1 MGVVQRSM
9 AALMRLVCGT
19 LALLVALSH
28 AEDEVSLV
36 TEVTMD
42 NFVEVVTDGTKHVLV
57 EFYAPWCGECK
68 QFAPDYEKLAA
79 EFQDEEDIVFA
90 RMDGEAQA
98 VFAKMY
104 KVESFPTIKL
114 FAKKDKKGKQ
124 YTGQLS
130 ADGLKGWLQE
140 ETFEEPSLPP
150 REPPKIITRPDGTI
164 EMTET
169 FYHYGDGMPPI

>member
-1 MGVVQRSM
+1 MRVVQRSM
-9 AALMRLVCGT
+9 AALMRLVCDA

-114 FAKKDKKGKQ
+114 FAKKDKKGLEF
-124 YTGQLS
+124 TGDRTVD
-130 ADGLKGWLQE
+130 ALKSFIE
-140 ETFEEPSLPP
+140 KETYEPEPP
-150 REPPKIITRPDGTI
+150 PTREPPKIITR
-164 EMTET
+164 
-169 FYHYGDGMPPI
+169 